1 MADIFFDII
10 EYATGAAWS
19 YGDLVS
25 PASPNGKVYLCTVG
39 GTSGTAAPAFSTVAG
54 STVTDGEVEWTEYTP
69 AGSTYSTSLTFAYQ
83 PKVEGG
89 YTRHKQY
96 LQPVSY
102 SEGGEVYV
110 YDKGL
115 SAREKREIAINTPST
130 TEHAN
135 INNFI
140 GLVRGSRF
148 KFLFS
153 DENAATH
160 KAIITNANDIV
171 SSPKFAGYE
180 QDINI
185 ELLLLS

>member
-10 EYATGAAWS
+10 EYATAAAWS

-25 PASPNGKVYLCTVG
+25 PAAPNGKVYMCTVG
-39 GTSGTAAPAFSTVAG
+39 GTSASAAPVFSTVAG
-54 STVTDGEVEWTEYTP
+54 STVVDNGVEWTEYTP
-69 AGSTYSTSLTFAYQ
+69 TGAVYSTSLAFALQ
-83 PKVEGG
+83 PKVDGG
-89 YTRHKQY
+89 YVRHKQY

-102 SEGGEVYV
+102 SEGGDVYV

-115 SAREKREIAINTPST
+115 TARETRNISVNMPTT
-130 TEHAN
+130 TEHAA

-148 KFLFS
+148 KFHFS

-171 SSPKFAGYE
+171 SSPKFSGYE
-180 QDINI
+180 NDIDI
-185 ELLLLS
+185 ELLLLT